1 MLSVQIRHFMM
12 LSNNCR
18 TDFIY
23 FILFFTVSESAYTS
37 VMHGQVSCAITS
49 LETQHCKKEPGRQV
63 VALRAQWTWSRIG
76 IRVDSR
82 RILGVRFAVWFA
94 LSAH

>member
-1 MLSVQIRHFMM
+1 M

-18 TDFIY
+18 TDFI
-23 FILFFTVSESAYTS
+23 FFFSVSESAYTS

-49 LETQHCKKEPGRQV
+49 LETQHCKKEPGQQV
-63 VALRAQWTWSRIG
+63 VALWARWTWSRIG

-82 RILGVRFAVWFA
+82 RILGVRFCSVVCVECT
-94 LSAH
+94 LR

>member
-1 MLSVQIRHFMM
+1 M

-18 TDFIY
+18 TDFI
-23 FILFFTVSESAYTS
+23 FFTVSESAYTS

-49 LETQHCKKEPGRQV
+49 PETQHYKKEPGQQV
-63 VALRAQWTWSRIG
+63 VALRGCWTWSRIG

-82 RILGVRFAVWFA
+82 QILGVRFAVRFV

>member
-1 MLSVQIRHFMM
+1 MQDQFFFL
-12 LSNNCR
+12 
-18 TDFIY
+18 
-23 FILFFTVSESAYTS
+23 FTVSESAYTS

-63 VALRAQWTWSRIG
+63 VALWGHWTWSRIG
-76 IRVDSR
+76 IRVDSLQ
-82 RILGVRFAVWFA
+82 ILGVRVAVWFA